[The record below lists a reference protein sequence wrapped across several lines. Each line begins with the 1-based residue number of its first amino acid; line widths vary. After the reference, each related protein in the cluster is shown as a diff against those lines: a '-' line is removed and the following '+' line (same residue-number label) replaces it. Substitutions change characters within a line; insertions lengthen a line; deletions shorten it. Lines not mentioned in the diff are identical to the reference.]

1 MDGGTEWDVV
11 QSWLEMADREDL
23 LALLAYLGVDMGSLT
38 PEELVTELYW
48 TMERLPN
55 SLVRAYRRY
64 MGKASYPIL
73 LRQWDVK
80 YRNRVDISTLSL
92 GSDGGSRYPDSADG
106 SREQG
111 SGSTS
116 VAGASGVLAGSDAA
130 GAASQQ
136 SLDGSSVVVGEH
148 GAEGSVPFVQR
159 AILRARPGFH
169 QRDDADD
176 GTNGGGNAD
185 GEFVHVDATDG
196 ADGSAPIPVIAGAM
210 VAPEGSAGDGGI
222 SPLPGG
228 GRQPDG
234 SGGVESYGSEHH
246 GGEGPRSGVHQ
257 SADEA
262 RDQRIRDFET
272 RADERAHAEF
282 TRQAERAQQAYI
294 EETRAARASG
304 DDGGRPS
311 SLGSV
316 DGAMLREA
324 VAALADA
331 TAVAHQQRAE
341 LDTLRGTVQEL
352 SDPDKQ
358 YQRLRDVALDPAW
371 RAVAGLGKHKLSE
384 KQIRELRSYQLTDE
398 VITKLEEHGILPE
411 GWPDPKRLFG
421 KAAFREHL
429 PREQQLPMAPMQR
442 ELLKQEIP
450 FPENFPDRDT
460 SYSRVEPAEF
470 NVLSAKAKETLRK
483 ENDRIQDA
491 LSELKNLM
499 YVGAVL
505 ADESRSGEE
514 RCKIALEFFRVQATF
529 IWDDVAYA
537 EKAKLRI
544 AKLNLTGGVV
554 VADDRDKD
562 GPVLLGG
569 AESDERKAIK
579 MQNDTLAAVNNAWTQ
594 VAARKRATAAGG
606 GGGGEATATAKA
618 KAAKAK
624 ADAEATAKRKREA
637 GSAKGKVG
645 KGKDTG
651 AARDHAK
658 DKCHYCK
665 ETGHIANDCPKEK
678 ADIKSGKV
686 KPHSQRAK
694 SDKVD
699 GNTRSASPSHERAG
713 YVAGAA
719 KDPPADQSGRGASE
733 RNARN
738 VSRTE
743 GGQ

>member
-1 MDGGTEWDVV
+1 M
-11 QSWLEMADREDL
+11 
-23 LALLAYLGVDMGSLT
+23 
-38 PEELVTELYW
+38 
-48 TMERLPN
+48 
-55 SLVRAYRRY
+55 
-64 MGKASYPIL
+64 
-73 LRQWDVK
+73 
-80 YRNRVDISTLSL
+80 
-92 GSDGGSRYPDSADG
+92 
-106 SREQG
+106 
-111 SGSTS
+111 
-116 VAGASGVLAGSDAA
+116 
-130 GAASQQ
+130 
-136 SLDGSSVVVGEH
+136 
-148 GAEGSVPFVQR
+148 
-159 AILRARPGFH
+159 
-169 QRDDADD
+169 
-176 GTNGGGNAD
+176 
-185 GEFVHVDATDG
+185 
-196 ADGSAPIPVIAGAM
+196 
-210 VAPEGSAGDGGI
+210 
-222 SPLPGG
+222 
-228 GRQPDG
+228 
-234 SGGVESYGSEHH
+234 
-246 GGEGPRSGVHQ
+246 
-257 SADEA
+257 
-262 RDQRIRDFET
+262 
-272 RADERAHAEF
+272 
-282 TRQAERAQQAYI
+282 
-294 EETRAARASG
+294 
-304 DDGGRPS
+304 
-311 SLGSV
+311 
-316 DGAMLREA
+316 
-324 VAALADA
+324 
-331 TAVAHQQRAE
+331 
-341 LDTLRGTVQEL
+341 
-352 SDPDKQ
+352 
-358 YQRLRDVALDPAW
+358 
-371 RAVAGLGKHKLSE
+371 
-384 KQIRELRSYQLTDE
+384 
-398 VITKLEEHGILPE
+398 PE

-429 PREQQLPMAPMQR
+429 PREQQLPMAPLQR

-470 NVLSAKAKETLRK
+470 NMLSAKAKETLRK

-579 MQNDTLAAVNNAWTQ
+579 MQNDTLVAVNNAWTQ

-686 KPHSQRAK
+686 KPHGQRAK

>member
-1 MDGGTEWDVV
+1 M
-11 QSWLEMADREDL
+11 
-23 LALLAYLGVDMGSLT
+23 
-38 PEELVTELYW
+38 
-48 TMERLPN
+48 
-55 SLVRAYRRY
+55 
-64 MGKASYPIL
+64 
-73 LRQWDVK
+73 
-80 YRNRVDISTLSL
+80 
-92 GSDGGSRYPDSADG
+92 
-106 SREQG
+106 
-111 SGSTS
+111 
-116 VAGASGVLAGSDAA
+116 AGASGVVDGGDTV

-136 SLDGSSVVVGEH
+136 SLDGSSVVVVEP
-148 GAEGSVPFVQR
+148 GAEGSAPFVQR
-159 AILRARPGFH
+159 AILQVRPSLH
-169 QRDDADD
+169 HRDDEDN
-176 GTNGGGNAD
+176 GNNGGEATD
-185 GEFVHVDATDG
+185 GEFVHVDAAEG
-196 ADGSAPIPVIAGAM
+196 ADGSAPIQVIAGA
-210 VAPEGSAGDGGI
+210 VVPPEGSDGSDDM
-222 SPLPGG
+222 SPLPHG

-234 SGGVESYGSEHH
+234 SGSVESYGEAHR
-246 GGEGPRSGVHQ
+246 GGEGPRGGMHR
-257 SADEA
+257 SADEE
-262 RDQRIRDFET
+262 D
-272 RADERAHAEF
+272 
-282 TRQAERAQQAYI
+282 
-294 EETRAARASG
+294 RAARASG
-304 DDGGRPS
+304 DDGGRS
-311 SLGSV
+311 GSLGSV
-316 DGAMLREA
+316 GDAMLREA
-324 VAALADA
+324 MAALADA
-331 TAVAHQQRAE
+331 TAVAHRQRDE
-341 LDTLRGTVQEL
+341 LDALHDTVQEL

-358 YQRLRDVALDPAW
+358 YLRLREAALDPAW

-429 PREQQLPMAPMQR
+429 PREQQLPMAPLQR

-470 NVLSAKAKETLRK
+470 NLLSAKAKETLRK

-505 ADESRSGEE
+505 ADDSRSGEE

-594 VAARKRATAAGG
+594 VAARKRAAAAGG
-606 GGGGEATATAKA
+606 GGGGDATATAKA

-624 ADAEATAKRKREA
+624 SDAEATAKRKREA
-637 GSAKGKVG
+637 GGGKGKVG
-645 KGKDTG
+645 TGKDTG
-651 AARDHAK
+651 GKDAGARDHSK

-665 ETGHIANDCPKEK
+665 ETGHIANNCPKEK

-686 KPHSQRAK
+686 KPHGQRGK
-694 SDKVD
+694 SSDKVD

>member
-1 MDGGTEWDVV
+1 MDGGTEWDAARN
-11 QSWLEMADREDL
+11 WLEMADREDL
-23 LALLAYLGVDMGSLT
+23 LELLSYLGVDMGSL
-38 PEELVTELYW
+38 PQDQLVKELYW

-64 MGKASYPIL
+64 MGRASYPIL
-73 LRQWDVK
+73 LRKWDSK
-80 YRNRVDISTLSL
+80 YRSRVDISTRSL
-92 GSDGGSRYPDSADG
+92 GSDGGSRSPDSTDG
-106 SREQG
+106 SGEQG
-111 SGSTS
+111 SGGTS
-116 VAGASGVLAGSDAA
+116 VAGAPGVVYGEGTA
-130 GAASQQ
+130 GAESQQ
-136 SLDGSSVVVGEH
+136 SLDGSSVVVVEQ
-148 GAEGSVPFVQR
+148 GAEGSAPFVQR
-159 AILRARPGFH
+159 AILQVRPGLH
-169 QRDDADD
+169 HRDDEDN
-176 GTNGGGNAD
+176 GNNGGEATD
-185 GEFVHVDATDG
+185 GEFVHVDAAEG
-196 ADGSAPIPVIAGAM
+196 ADGSVPIQVIAGA
-210 VAPEGSAGDGGI
+210 VVPPEGSDGSDDM
-222 SPLPGG
+222 SPLPHG

-234 SGGVESYGSEHH
+234 SGSVESYGEAHR
-246 GGEGPRSGVHQ
+246 GGEGPRGGMHR
-257 SADEA
+257 SADEE
-262 RDQRIRDFET
+262 D
-272 RADERAHAEF
+272 
-282 TRQAERAQQAYI
+282 
-294 EETRAARASG
+294 RAARASG
-304 DDGGRPS
+304 DDGGRS
-311 SLGSV
+311 GSLGSV
-316 DGAMLREA
+316 GDAMLREA
-324 VAALADA
+324 MAALADA
-331 TAVAHQQRAE
+331 TAVAHRQRDE
-341 LDTLRGTVQEL
+341 LDALHDTVQEL

-358 YQRLRDVALDPAW
+358 YLRLREAALDPAW

-429 PREQQLPMAPMQR
+429 PREQQLPMAPLQR

-470 NVLSAKAKETLRK
+470 NLLSAKAKETLRK

-505 ADESRSGEE
+505 ADDSRSGEE

-594 VAARKRATAAGG
+594 VAARKRAAAAGG
-606 GGGGEATATAKA
+606 GGGGDATATAKA

-624 ADAEATAKRKREA
+624 SDAEATAKRKREA
-637 GSAKGKVG
+637 GGGKGKVG
-645 KGKDTG
+645 TGKDTG
-651 AARDHAK
+651 GKDAGARDHSK

-665 ETGHIANDCPKEK
+665 ETGHIANNCPKEK

-686 KPHSQRAK
+686 KPHGQRGK
-694 SDKVD
+694 SSDKVD